1 MQLGVGHEAERKGK
15 NGSADFLPASQ
26 WRQNKDAL
34 LESSQKILEAL
45 LAMSQIRVQ
54 GQQSPPPSEEV
65 LATCFQQLSNSYD
78 EEYGGFSESPKFPTP
93 GQFGLCS

>member
-1 MQLGVGHEAERKGK
+1 MLFGAGWEERKKGK
-15 NGSADFLPASQ
+15 EWKRRLLPASQ

-78 EEYGGFSESPKFPTP
+78 EDYGGFSESPKFPTP
-93 GQFGLCS
+93 GQSGLCG